1 MKFDSSSSFNCPGKE
16 HIKFRIG
23 EDLQIIFCLHK
34 NSNMISGSGYKMEED
49 MSVNKGVLESEMTSL
64 IHLSNQLW

>member
-1 MKFDSSSSFNCPGKE
+1 MHLKVVHIIAPIFNMKFDSSSSFNCPGKE

-49 MSVNKGVLESEMTSL
+49 MSVNKGV
-64 IHLSNQLW
+64 